1 MTARY
6 GTRILAILLAL
17 LLLHG
22 CGSGLPERGKV
33 TGKVTFTG
41 KPVPEGTVT
50 FYPQTGR
57 SASGR
62 IQPDGTYTLTTFD
75 EGDGAIVGS
84 HEVTIEAVRF
94 PGGPQP
100 KSLEEEMAMAKS
112 GKRPDPAAMK
122 PQWLVPE
129 KYSVRGQSGLTRE
142 VKSGSNTIDFA
153 LP

>member
-1 MTARY
+1 M
-6 GTRILAILLAL
+6 AL
-17 LLLHG
+17 LLLGG

-33 TGKVTFTG
+33 TGKVTFNG

-94 PGGPQP
+94 AGAP
-100 KSLEEEMAMAKS
+100 
-112 GKRPDPAAMK
+112 
-122 PQWLVPE
+122 
-129 KYSVRGQSGLTRE
+129 RGQELRRGDCPGQERQSASTPPR
-142 VKSGSNTIDFA
+142 
-153 LP
+153 

>member
-1 MTARY
+1 MIPRHPVPISA
-6 GTRILAILLAL
+6 AL
-17 LLLHG
+17 LLLTLLCG

-33 TGKVTFTG
+33 TGKVTFNG

-50 FYPQTGR
+50 FYPKTGR
-57 SASGR
+57 SATGR

-84 HEVTIEAVRF
+84 HEVTIEALRF
-94 PGGPQP
+94 AGGPRP
-100 KSLEEEMAMAKS
+100 KTFEEEIATVKS
-112 GKRPDPAAMK
+112 GKGVNPAAMK
-122 PQWLVPE
+122 PQWLLPE

-142 VKSGSNTIDFA
+142 VTSGTNTIDFA

>member
-1 MTARY
+1 VTSHH
-6 GTRILAILLAL
+6 GTRILAALLAL
-17 LLLHG
+17 TLFGG

-33 TGKVTFTG
+33 TGKVTFNG
-41 KPVPEGTVT
+41 KPVPQGTVT
-50 FYPQTGR
+50 FYPKTGR

-94 PGGPQP
+94 AGAPRG
-100 KSLEEEMAMAKS
+100 KSFEEEIANVKS
-112 GKRPDPAAMK
+112 GKAADPAAAK
-122 PQWLVPE
+122 PQWLLPE
-129 KYSVRGQSGLTRE
+129 KYSIRGQSGLTRE
-142 VKSGSNTIDFA
+142 VESGANTIDFA

>member
-1 MTARY
+1 VTA
-6 GTRILAILLAL
+6 GNAARIMATLLAL
-17 LLLHG
+17 TLLGG

-33 TGKVTFTG
+33 TGKVTVNG
-41 KPVPEGTVT
+41 KPVPQGTVT
-50 FYPQTGR
+50 FYPKTGR

-94 PGGPQP
+94 AGASRG
-100 KSLEEEMAMAKS
+100 KSFEEEIATAKT
-112 GKRPDPAAMK
+112 GTRVDPAAAK
-122 PQWLVPE
+122 PQWLLPE
-129 KYSVRGQSGLTRE
+129 KYSLRGQSGLTRE
-142 VKSGSNTIDFA
+142 VESGANTIDFA